1 MTPEK
6 RDVLD
11 EIVVKIRSGRITRR
25 TFLERAA
32 TIGLSSTA
40 AVSLLE
46 ACGGNGSS
54 VSLVWQT
61 EKDLSSPSVYQALTD
76 TFNSTVGHQKGIHVT
91 WQQGPASTNDL
102 LTKYVNMLRARSH
115 SIDVMSLD
123 VVYPA
128 EFAANGWTQPLTE
141 KQWP

>member
-40 AVSLLE
+40 AVSLRE

-54 VSLVWQT
+54 VNLVWQT
-61 EKDLSSPSVYQALTD
+61 EKDSTKPFSLSGAHRHLQFD
-76 TFNSTVGHQKGIHVT
+76 C
-91 WQQGPASTNDL
+91 WASEG
-102 LTKYVNMLRARSH
+102 
-115 SIDVMSLD
+115 
-123 VVYPA
+123 YPRHL
-128 EFAANGWTQPLTE
+128 AAGAS
-141 KQWP
+141 